1 MKSTVAKEAYGKRV
15 GPRRW
20 WSSRGKMWD
29 GSSGGGGWGH
39 TVLTVTRS
47 VLTFSD
53 SSRKSGHRFQQR
65 TSLCAFC
72 R

>member
-1 MKSTVAKEAYGKRV
+1 MVRGWGLAGGGAAV
-15 GPRRW
+15 GRC
-20 WSSRGKMWD
+20 GM
-29 GSSGGGGWGH
+29 GAQGGGGWGH